1 MPDALSIAK
10 KVEVKLDMHIKECD
24 ARTLV
29 VRQDISAVGDKID
42 GDREKRN
49 RQDRRVLVG
58 IISILGMLMLS
69 AGTFFAT
76 EVWTKT
82 HPAET
87 GSSHS
92 YPVPRR

>member
-1 MPDALSIAK
+1 MR
-10 KVEVKLDMHIKECD
+10 LDMHIKECD
-24 ARTLV
+24 VRTV
-29 VRQDISAVGDKID
+29 TIREDISAVGDKID
-42 GDREKRN
+42 VDREKRN
-49 RQDRRVLVG
+49 KQDRRVLVG
-58 IISILGMLMLS
+58 IISILGALVLS